1 MKKSIVI
8 VSLFLLT
15 ACSAKLVT
23 PTQTDADRVAQRMP
37 GTTLADLQEGKTLF
51 EAKCTQCHGI
61 KKPASKTE
69 SEWQHIVPIM
79 AKRAEKANK
88 DLIDGHAQEQI
99 MKYLT
104 AYAKQG

>member
-8 VSLFLLT
+8 ASFLFLT
-15 ACSAKLVT
+15 ACSAKLVA
-23 PTQTDADRVAQRMP
+23 PTQADADRVEQRMP
-37 GTTLADLQEGKTLF
+37 NTTLADLQEGKTLF
-51 EAKCTQCHGI
+51 ETKCTQCHGL

-69 SEWQHIVPIM
+69 SEWQQIIPIM
-79 AKRAEKANK
+79 AKRAEKEHK
-88 DLIDGHAQEQI
+88 QLITGHDQEQI